1 MVEGVRSERHSSI
14 FCEVVATS
22 TYKMRYIDNF
32 NLFELTNYMTEK
44 EFGLCV
50 LNGKLEAFSLVKNPV
65 IDLDAEGVCKAE
77 VTCIN
82 NSDKSTSVPSSSS
95 SSKAPSRKHPAISSS
110 VGLSVNDVL
119 NGKSDDIAVASS
131 LPPYIQRRPRSNS
144 STGGLHSCRKH
155 LRGRATSLG
164 DLGEPSTR
172 RLLFDLISTLDD
184 FFPDYDFNTT
194 KPEQF
199 LIKDVNQLIQ
209 TVNGYLAEL
218 TEERPN
224 FLEKLWRGIDEVIN
238 LRKCE
243 AYSLVPDMTEDPFS
257 DGTLWSFNYFLFN
270 HDLKQLIYFTC
281 VAKRYLQLCFIHC
294 DF

>member
-1 MVEGVRSERHSSI
+1 M
-14 FCEVVATS
+14 
-22 TYKMRYIDNF
+22 KYIDNF

-50 LNGKLEAFSLVKNPV
+50 LNGKLEAFSLIRSPPV
-65 IDLDAEGVCKAE
+65 ISLVGDDSKATVAGFSGIASDSIEGLKMP
-77 VTCIN
+77 T
-82 NSDKSTSVPSSSS
+82 SSSS
-95 SSKAPSRKHPAISSS
+95 SSCKSGVRHHPTNSATTAISLKIDSA
-110 VGLSVNDVL
+110 G
-119 NGKSDDIAVASS
+119 AVKGYEDQNVSQFPCA
-131 LPPYIQRRPRSNS
+131 QRRRSNS
-144 STGGLHSCRKH
+144 TTGGPSACRKP
-155 LRGRATSLG
+155 LRLRATSLG
-164 DLGEPSTR
+164 DLGEPSSR

-184 FFPDYDFNTT
+184 FFPDYDFDTT

-224 FLEKLWRGIDEVIN
+224 FLEKLWRSIDDVIN

-243 AYSLVPDMTEDPFS
+243 AFSLVPDMTEDPFS

-281 VAKRYLQLCFIHC
+281 VAKR
-294 DF
+294 